1 MKKMMFWLSSIWFAA
16 SVQAAQYTLPSDGSN
31 IVGQAQTAT
40 AKRRDTLGG
49 MAVRYG
55 VGYNE
60 MAKAN
65 PKWRGRRI
73 PAGTAVTIPTQHKL
87 PSATHNG
94 IVINLADMRLFYY
107 PPGGGSVYTFPV
119 AVGKRGWSTPRGTTS
134 VIAKRRNPTWT
145 PPASIR
151 REAARRGKRLR
162 KVYPAGPNNPLGTR
176 ALRLGL
182 PGYLIHGTNKPW
194 SIGRRVSHGCIRMRR
209 RDIEQLFSL
218 VPVNTPVTI
227 VSEGTKLNYGNA
239 GSLPRATAQSYAA
252 PKTYRAKKSKKHRKT
267 YVAAKRHTKQNGTSY
282 RAKKSYNRTYKA
294 TRRART
300 SQPYIS
306 NRGFD
311 YKRLNND
318 ISNGTTNTIDLSGL

>member
-1 MKKMMFWLSSIWFAA
+1 MKKMMFWLSGILFAA
-16 SVQAAQYTLPSDGSN
+16 SVQAAQYSLPSDGSN

-60 MAKAN
+60 MVKAN

-87 PSATHNG
+87 PSAGRNG

-107 PPGGGSVYTFPV
+107 PSGGGSVYTFPV

-134 VIAKRRNPTWT
+134 VISKRRNPTWT

-162 KVYPAGPNNPLGTR
+162 RVYPAGPNNPLGTR

-239 GSLPRATAQSYAA
+239 SSLPRATAQQSYAGSGS
-252 PKTYRAKKSKKHRKT
+252 YRGKKSRTRKS
-267 YVAAKRHTKQNGTSY
+267 YVAAKRRSHNGKTY

-294 TRRART
+294 TRRTKT
-300 SQPYIS
+300 SRPYIS
-306 NRGFD
+306 NRGLD

-318 ISNGTTNTIDLSGL
+318 ISNGSTNTIDLSGI